1 MKIGIDID
9 DVLAA
14 FNSGFINYYNKTFA
28 TNYRYEDL
36 SDYNYSVLIKD
47 IDPDTIFERVFEFV
61 YSPDFEQVETI
72 KGSQEGINSLKGNQL
87 YVITSRSTDIQDS
100 TLNWLNKNFTG
111 FEDVIFTNSFTQ
123 NKTLK
128 AEKKSEVGRRLG
140 IEFMVEDAIHHA
152 EDLAYNGIKVALL
165 DAPWN
170 RSMKDHELVTR
181 AKTWNDVIKQI
192 NG

>member
-14 FNSGFINYYNKTFA
+14 FNAGFITYYNKTFL
-28 TNYRYEDL
+28 TNYKFEDL

-47 IDPDTIFERVFEFV
+47 IEPEAIFDRVFEYV
-61 YSPDFEQVETI
+61 YSPEFEKVQTI

-87 YVITSRSTDIQDS
+87 YVITSRSTDIKDP
-100 TLNWLNKNFTG
+100 TLNWLNKNFSG
-111 FEDVIFTNSFTQ
+111 FEDIIFTNSFTQ
-123 NKTLK
+123 NPTLK
-128 AEKKSEVGRRLG
+128 AEKKSAAGKRLG
-140 IEFMVEDAIHHA
+140 IEYMVEDAPHHA
-152 EDLAYNGIKVALL
+152 EDLASNGIKVILL

-170 RSMKDHELVTR
+170 KELKGSEMILK
-181 AKTWNDVIKQI
+181 AKTWDDVIKQI